1 MSENV
6 KKEPDIR
13 FEGFVDDWEQRQL
26 GELVEELNEIVSG
39 LTGFPIATSSR
50 NGLFLQKEYFSGDRT
65 GIDKNTDFHK
75 VPVGYITY
83 RHMSDDSIFKF
94 NQNVFKTPVLVSKEY
109 PVFKSNSNTNQDFL
123 LFHLNN
129 SPQFLKF
136 STMQKLGGTR
146 VRLYFKNLK
155 TYKLLIPTFEEQ
167 KQIGSFFSCLND
179 TIALHQQKL
188 ELLKKTKKGYLQ
200 KMFPKNGE
208 TVPEIRFEGFSGTWK
223 KCNLVSLFEKGGSGG
238 TPKSTVK
245 KYYEGDIPFLS
256 ISDISNSNGFIY
268 DTEKHISNEGVKNSS
283 AWIVPKGAISLA
295 MYASVGKVAI
305 LNTTAATSQAF
316 YNMVFENDSL
326 RDFIYQRL
334 TKASIEG
341 EWIKL
346 ISTGTQANL
355 NAEKVKKFEFYIPS
369 EKEEVKKISN
379 FLMKVDSFIASNKDE
394 IKNLE
399 ILKKSLLQKM
409 FI

>member
-1 MSENV
+1 MNDEITNIP
-6 KKEPDIR
+6 KIR
-13 FEGFVDDWEQRQL
+13 FKGYTEDWEQRKL

-179 TIALHQQKL
+179 TIALHQR
-188 ELLKKTKKGYLQ
+188 ELDLLRKTKQTYLQ
-200 KMFPKNGE
+200 KMFPKAGE
-208 TVPEIRFEGFSGTWK
+208 DRPEIRFAGFTEPWEQRRIGEIFKVTRGQVLPTAETTENITKTNIYPVYSSQTKNNGLMGYYSEYLFDTAITWTTDGANAGTVSFREGKFYSTNVNGVLLSDEGFANKAVAEMINRIAWK
-223 KCNLVSLFEKGGSGG
+223 HVSKVGN
-238 TPKSTVK
+238 PKLMNNVMSEITIV
-245 KYYEGDIPFLS
+245 IPNFDEQFKISSFLNQL
-256 ISDISNSNGFIY
+256 D
-268 DTEKHISNEGVKNSS
+268 DTITLH
-283 AWIVPKGAISLA
+283 
-295 MYASVGKVAI
+295 
-305 LNTTAATSQAF
+305 
-316 YNMVFENDSL
+316 
-326 RDFIYQRL
+326 QR
-334 TKASIEG
+334 
-341 EWIKL
+341 
-346 ISTGTQANL
+346 NL
-355 NAEKVKKFEFYIPS
+355 NGL
-369 EKEEVKKISN
+369 KEI
-379 FLMKVDSFIASNKDE
+379 
-394 IKNLE
+394 
-399 ILKKSLLQKM
+399 KKSLLKQM
-409 FI
+409 FV

>member
-1 MSENV
+1 M
-6 KKEPDIR
+6 
-13 FEGFVDDWEQRQL
+13 
-26 GELVEELNEIVSG
+26 VEELNEIVSG
-39 LTGFPIATSSR
+39 LTDFPIATSSR

-65 GIDKNTDFHK
+65 GIDKNTYFHK

-179 TIALHQQKL
+179 TIALHQRKL
-188 ELLKKTKKGYLQ
+188 DKLKQLKQGYLQ
-200 KMFPKNGE
+200 QLFPKNSEKFPRVRFVNFEAEWEERKLGNLGKVQSGVGFPENEQGGTQGIPFYKVSDMNNLGNETEMKNSNNYVNTEQIMRKKWKPVE
-208 TVPEIRFEGFSGTWK
+208 TVPAIIFAKVGAAIMLNRKRLVKHSFLIDNNTMAYIFYDSWDIKFGKTVFETI
-223 KCNLVSLFEKGGSGG
+223 NLPRYAQVGALPS
-238 TPKSTVK
+238 
-245 KYYEGDIPFLS
+245 Y
-256 ISDISNSNGFIY
+256 NGFDIESIVIKIPNISEQ
-268 DTEKHISNEGVKNSS
+268 EKIGSFFKELDSY
-283 AWIVPKGAISLA
+283 I
-295 MYASVGKVAI
+295 I
-305 LNTTAATSQAF
+305 LHQNKLNQLKTCK
-316 YNMVFENDSL
+316 
-326 RDFIYQRL
+326 
-334 TKASIEG
+334 KA
-341 EWIKL
+341 
-346 ISTGTQANL
+346 
-355 NAEKVKKFEFYIPS
+355 
-369 EKEEVKKISN
+369 
-379 FLMKVDSFIASNKDE
+379 
-394 IKNLE
+394 
-399 ILKKSLLQKM
+399 LLQKM

>member
-1 MSENV
+1 M
-6 KKEPDIR
+6 KKNTPKIR
-13 FEGFVDDWEQRQL
+13 FMGFTDDWEQRKL

-179 TIALHQQKL
+179 TIALHQRKL
-188 ELLKKTKKGYLQ
+188 DKLKLLKQGYLQ
-200 KMFPKNGE
+200 QLFPENGKNAPRIRFANFE
-208 TVPEIRFEGFSGTWK
+208 NEWEQCEFSELAEIRRGLTYKPSDVQDVGVRVLRSSNISEDTFLLKSDDVFVKSEAVNIEEVRNGDILITSANGSNRLVGKHAIIDGIREKTAHGGFM
-223 KCNLVSLFEKGGSGG
+223 LVARAENPQFTNALMSSNWYSKFVNVFVSGG
-238 TPKSTVK
+238 NGSI
-245 KYYEGDIPFLS
+245 GNLS
-256 ISDISNSNGFIY
+256 KTDLESQKIF
-268 DTEKHISNEGVKNSS
+268 
-283 AWIVPKGAISLA
+283 VP
-295 MYASVGKVAI
+295 
-305 LNTTAATSQAF
+305 
-316 YNMVFENDSL
+316 
-326 RDFIYQRL
+326 
-334 TKASIEG
+334 
-341 EWIKL
+341 
-346 ISTGTQANL
+346 
-355 NAEKVKKFEFYIPS
+355 
-369 EKEEVKKISN
+369 
-379 FLMKVDSFIASNKDE
+379 NKDE
-394 IKNLE
+394 QDKIALFFSNLDSLITLHQE
-399 ILKKSLLQKM
+399 KINQLKTCKKALLQKM